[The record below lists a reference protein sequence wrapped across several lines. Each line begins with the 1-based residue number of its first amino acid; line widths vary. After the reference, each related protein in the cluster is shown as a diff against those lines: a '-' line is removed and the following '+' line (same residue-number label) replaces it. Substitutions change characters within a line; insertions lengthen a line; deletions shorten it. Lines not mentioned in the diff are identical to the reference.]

1 MLRKRSPL
9 TGLIFIFLSSAI
21 FSLSGVSF
29 ASQIGGITAALD
41 KASSRDD
48 IIRQAAQLE
57 AMVKSSPSE
66 KACQQLGRA
75 LYLLGEGEGD
85 KDRKLDYLKKSLDA
99 SGEALRENPGDAVSL
114 YWKAMALLQEADVV
128 GGLKALSDVKQALRG
143 LEIVSAREPGYDYA
157 GAYRSW
163 GKVLID
169 APGWS
174 FIGDKKKGLQLILKA
189 EEIAP
194 ENLVNR
200 LYLAQAYL
208 KNGMKDKA
216 RAELEFVISAP
227 AKNGGK
233 DAADTKAQAAKLLKE
248 AR

>member
-9 TGLIFIFLSSAI
+9 GGLVFIFVASAL
-21 FSLSGVSF
+21 FCMSGVSF
-29 ASQIGGITAALD
+29 ASQVGDITAALD
-41 KASSRDD
+41 KASSKDD
-48 IIRQAAQLE
+48 IARQAARLE

-66 KACQQLGRA
+66 KADQQLGRA
-75 LYLLGEGEGD
+75 FYLLGEGETD
-85 KDRKLDYLKKSLDA
+85 KTRKLGYLKKSLDA
-99 SGEALRENPGDAVSL
+99 SGEALKENPGDAVSL
-114 YWKAMALLQEADVV
+114 YWKAMALLQEADAV
-128 GGLKALSDVKQALRG
+128 GGLKALSDVKQALRD
-143 LEIVSAREPGYDYA
+143 LETVSTREPGYDHA
-157 GAYRSW
+157 GAYRSR

-174 FIGDKKKGLQLILKA
+174 FIGDKKKGLELLLKA
-189 EEIAP
+189 KEIAP
-194 ENLVNR
+194 DNLVNR

-208 KNGMKDKA
+208 KNGMKDEG

>member
-1 MLRKRSPL
+1 MLRKRLPL
-9 TGLIFIFLSSAI
+9 SGLIFIFVTSAI
-21 FSLSGVSF
+21 FSLPGVSF
-29 ASQIGGITAALD
+29 ASQVGDIAAALD
-41 KASSRDD
+41 KASSTDY
-48 IIRQAAQLE
+48 IARQAAQLE

-66 KACQQLGRA
+66 KVYQQLGRA
-75 LYLLGEGEGD
+75 FYLLGEGETD
-85 KDRKLDYLKKSLDA
+85 KTRKLGYLKKSLDA

-128 GGLKALSDVKQALRG
+128 GGLKALSDVKQALRD
-143 LEIVSAREPGYDYA
+143 LDTVSAREPGYDYA
-157 GAYRSW
+157 GAYRSR

-174 FIGDKKKGLQLILKA
+174 FIGDKKKGLQLLLKA
-189 EEIAP
+189 KEIAP

-208 KNGMKDKA
+208 RNGVKDKA

-227 AKNGGK
+227 ARKGDK

>member
-1 MLRKRSPL
+1 MRGRTL
-9 TGLIFIFLSSAI
+9 LILASLI

-29 ASQIGGITAALD
+29 AAQVGDITAALD
-41 KASSRDD
+41 RASSRDD
-48 IIRQAAQLE
+48 VIRQAAQLE
-57 AMVKSSPSE
+57 SLIKTSPSQ
-66 KACQQLGRA
+66 KVYQQLGRA

-85 KDRKLDYLKKSLDA
+85 KNRKLDYLNRSQGA
-99 SGEALRENPGDAVSL
+99 SQKALKENPGDDVSL

-128 GGLKALSDVKQALRG
+128 GGLKALSDVKQALKD
-143 LEIVSAREPGYDYA
+143 LETVSVRDPKYDYA
-157 GAYRSW
+157 GAYRSR

-174 FIGDKKKGLQLILKA
+174 FIGDKKKGLELLLKA
-189 EEIAP
+189 KEIAP

-200 LYLAQAYL
+200 LYLAQAYM

-216 RAELEFVISAP
+216 QAELGYVLSAP
-227 AKNGGK
+227 AKKGDN